1 MLLYESNPPLGK
13 STFGKSG
20 AKTENQGSPY
30 LSYNGLAPP
39 FQRWM
44 LIVYAGS
51 QGLRASRESRTNNI
65 PRSP

>member
-1 MLLYESNPPLGK
+1 MLLYESTFGK
-13 STFGKSG
+13 STFRKSG

-44 LIVYAGS
+44 IRVYAKS
-51 QGLRASRESRTNNI
+51 PSWRASRGSQTNNTVQ
-65 PRSP
+65 SP